1 MPGTMILNWIAE
13 LVPFKVP
20 PRLPVTTAPMHAP
33 APKDMPADDWKVL
46 LRAVKHRLQCSV
58 AEPVAKTRNE
68 LLDCVAALDKLQGA
82 LQQEVGRRQRL
93 DHALLEAQT
102 ALAQARAQLQCTQAG
117 ERLARHLA
125 THDPLTTLP
134 NRRSF
139 RERLDGALSPEPSER
154 QALAVMY
161 IDLDGFKP
169 INDRHGHGIG
179 DEVLRIVALRLIHAL
194 RAKDMVSR
202 LGGDAFA
209 CLVADWQ
216 DRDQL
221 SRLGRRIFGA
231 VAAPLSMG
239 NVRVTVSPSIGIAMY
254 PSHGLD
260 PEQLMYS
267 ADAAMFR
274 AKRGKSGYAFCE
286 SRICV

>member
-1 MPGTMILNWIAE
+1 MPGSMILNWIGE
-13 LVPFKVP
+13 LVPFKVL
-20 PRLPVTTAPMHAP
+20 PRLPVTAAPTQAP

-58 AEPVAKTRNE
+58 AEPVADTRDQV
-68 LLDCVAALDKLQGA
+68 LDCMAALEQLQRA
-82 LQQEVGRRQRL
+82 LQQEVARRQGL
-93 DHALLEAQT
+93 EHALLEAQM
-102 ALAQARAQLQCTQAG
+102 ALAQTRAQLQFTQAG
-117 ERLARHLA
+117 ERLAHHLA

-139 RERLDGALSPEPSER
+139 RERLDRALSPESPQR
-154 QALAVMY
+154 QALALMY

-179 DEVLRIVALRLIHAL
+179 DEVLRIVALRLTHAL

-202 LGGDAFA
+202 LGGDEFA
-209 CLVADWQ
+209 CLVTGWQ

-221 SRLGRRIFGA
+221 SRLARKIFAA
-231 VAAPLSMG
+231 VAAPLSVG
-239 NVRVTVSPSIGIAMY
+239 HVRVTVSPSIGIAMY
-254 PSHGLD
+254 PNHGLD
-260 PEQLMYS
+260 PEQLMHS

-286 SRICV
+286 SRIGV